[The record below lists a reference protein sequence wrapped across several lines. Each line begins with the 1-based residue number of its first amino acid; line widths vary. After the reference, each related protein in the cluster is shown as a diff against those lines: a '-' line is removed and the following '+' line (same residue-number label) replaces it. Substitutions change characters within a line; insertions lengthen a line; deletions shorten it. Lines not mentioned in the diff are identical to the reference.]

1 MKVSLSLRLIV
12 IACSF
17 ASALAFASQLTGDH
31 CTKPMDAGTIMMGQ
45 PARSDE
51 TYRLQLHRLDMT
63 EILNG
68 GMY

>member
-1 MKVSLSLRLIV
+1 MKASLSFQLIFL
-12 IACSF
+12 ACSSD
-17 ASALAFASQLTGDH
+17 SARAFASQLTGDH

-45 PARSDE
+45 PARSNE

-63 EILNG
+63 EVLNG